1 MMIEK
6 NTCRIAA
13 LVVLYLLLA
22 QASIAAD
29 PPMARSVGQTV
40 YVPIYSHIYSGD
52 RERPVYLAATL
63 SIRNVQSEG
72 AILITRVAYYNSDGK
87 LLKNYLDAPL
97 ELPEMASIRYV
108 VKQSDKEG
116 GSGANFIVEW
126 RSPRKVV
133 PPLIES
139 VMIST
144 QNQQGISF
152 SSRGRVVSERDGK
165 SQK

>member
-1 MMIEK
+1 MNEK
-6 NTCRIAA
+6 KPCRIAA
-13 LVVLYLLLA
+13 LVILSLLLA
-22 QASIAAD
+22 NVSTAAD
-29 PPMARSVGQTV
+29 PPMAVSVGQTV

-72 AILITRVAYYNSDGK
+72 AILITAVDYYDSDGN
-87 LLKNYLDAPL
+87 LLKSYLDAPL
-97 ELPEMASIRYV
+97 ELPKMGSIRYV
-108 VKQSDKEG
+108 VKQSDKKG

-126 RSPRKVV
+126 RSPREVV
-133 PPLIES
+133 PPLIEA

-152 SSRGRVVSERDGK
+152 SSRGRVVSERGGG